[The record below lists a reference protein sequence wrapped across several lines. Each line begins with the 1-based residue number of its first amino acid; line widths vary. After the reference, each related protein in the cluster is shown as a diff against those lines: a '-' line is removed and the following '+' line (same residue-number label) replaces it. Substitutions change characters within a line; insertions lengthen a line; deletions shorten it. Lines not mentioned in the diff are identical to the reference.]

1 MVFEV
6 NKDGEREMK
15 THFLG
20 KRKMIYFIDPDISP
34 IQNGK
39 YCKAYLESRLV
50 KNKENCYS
58 KVALK
63 ISTVLLL
70 PGIMQ
75 FYKLIHLS

>member
-15 THFLG
+15 THVNFLG
-20 KRKMIYFIDPDISP
+20 KSKMIYFIDPDISP
-34 IQNGK
+34 IQNWK
-39 YCKAYLESRLV
+39 YCKAYLESRLD

-63 ISTVLLL
+63 ISAVLYFL
-70 PGIMQ
+70 GSCS
-75 FYKLIHLS
+75 FTK